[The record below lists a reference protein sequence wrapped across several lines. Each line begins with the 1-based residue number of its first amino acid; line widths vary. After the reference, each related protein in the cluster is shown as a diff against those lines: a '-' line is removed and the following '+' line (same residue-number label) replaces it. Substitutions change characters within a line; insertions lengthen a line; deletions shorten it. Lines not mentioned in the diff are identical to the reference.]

1 MRGPY
6 PGMKE
11 SLAPD
16 DAPTPPF
23 EPLMAPPSYLPLA
36 EHWLEGDILRG
47 VGAIMNVTGLPRMR
61 VTGVQNIP
69 HRLR

>member
-16 DAPTPPF
+16 DAATPPF

>member
-1 MRGPY
+1 
-6 PGMKE
+6 MKE

-47 VGAIMNVTGLPRMR
+47 VGAIMNVTGAIMNVTGLPRMR